1 MTQRKQPSYDPNNV
15 FAKIL
20 RKEISCDFIL
30 ETEHSVVFKDT
41 APKAKIHVL
50 LVPKGSYVDSFDF
63 YKNASDAEILDLQK
77 AFVKIVE
84 DQYLQDEGFR
94 SIANSGYYGG
104 QEVPHF
110 HIHILGKQKLNT
122 PF

>member
-1 MTQRKQPSYDPNNV
+1 MQPKQNVYDPNNI

-20 RKEISCDFIL
+20 RKEIPCEFIL
-30 ETEHSVVFKDT
+30 ETEHSVVFKDIS
-41 APKAKIHVL
+41 PKAKMHVL

-63 YKNASDAEILDLQK
+63 YKNASDAEILDLHK
-77 AFVKIVE
+77 AFVKVVE
-84 DQYLQDEGFR
+84 DQSLQDEGFR
-94 SIANSGYYGG
+94 SIANSGYHGG